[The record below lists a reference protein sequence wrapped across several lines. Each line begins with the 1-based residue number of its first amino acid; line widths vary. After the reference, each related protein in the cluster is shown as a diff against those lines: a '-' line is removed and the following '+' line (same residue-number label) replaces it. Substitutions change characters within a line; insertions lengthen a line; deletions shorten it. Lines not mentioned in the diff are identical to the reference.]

1 MTEIRMLE
9 FILLG
14 LIVQGLWRF
23 GLVDHLQMTSA
34 NSWQYKEKVKLSIWM
49 NRLCCQLVLQKK
61 YI

>member
-34 NSWQYKEKVKLSIWM
+34 NSWQYKEKVKLSI
-49 NRLCCQLVLQKK
+49 
-61 YI
+61 